1 MFAMLDILHDC
12 PEDTYIESDL
22 SHSPFAIQ
30 NGEKLSRGLKLLGLC
45 SFGYIKDRESLINDN
60 PNEFNYVRYNSNQ
73 EIVKGDNVPLNGD
86 HTHFLL
92 IDDGSRYRFLGGYTD
107 FITKFET
114 FIRDPEPKVSRVD
127 RGQGDP

>member
-1 MFAMLDILHDC
+1 ML
-12 PEDTYIESDL
+12 PT
-22 SHSPFAIQ
+22 PQ

-73 EIVKGDNVPLNGD
+73 EIVRGDNVPLNGD

-92 IDDGSRYRFLGGYTD
+92 VDDGSRYRFLGGYTD
-107 FITKFET
+107 FITRFET
-114 FIRDPEPKVSRVD
+114 FIRDPEPKVSVNVVWSVESSAGSED
-127 RGQGDP
+127 LLKIAW